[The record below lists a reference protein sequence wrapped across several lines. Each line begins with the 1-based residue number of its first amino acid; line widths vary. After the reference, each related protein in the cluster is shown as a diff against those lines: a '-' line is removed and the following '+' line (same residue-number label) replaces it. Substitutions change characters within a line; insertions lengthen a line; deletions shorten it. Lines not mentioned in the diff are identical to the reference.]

1 MVNLHETFITCS
13 SHLHVCVLDLSQ
25 TLLNLN
31 ETKQQAQIMKNNI
44 VNTMGDYSPQIEV
57 APRIVSTIIGFVT
70 DIQKFVVRVKLEQAL
85 AKRQMNKKRQMI
97 SRLHQDTID
106 QMLLD

>member
-1 MVNLHETFITCS
+1 
-13 SHLHVCVLDLSQ
+13 
-25 TLLNLN
+25 
-31 ETKQQAQIMKNNI
+31 MKNNI
-44 VNTMGDYSPQIEV
+44 ANTMGDYSPQIEA
-57 APRIVSTIIGFVT
+57 APRIVSTIIGIVT